1 MMTGKWQTTR
11 FKYKQVYTKYSD
23 GKHRH
28 VPLITMDST
37 FHIREATQ
45 DDLVGSLED
54 RTSNIPTSQSQDTIL
69 ELVKDLVIPS

>member
-28 VPLITMDST
+28 VPLIMDST

-54 RTSNIPTSQSQDTIL
+54 RTSNTNGQSQDTIL
-69 ELVKDLVIPS
+69 QLVKDLVIPS